1 MCSHEIK
8 MKDAGGQKVSAQ
20 PFPRAIGS
28 HSLSPSLLVVDTTPI
43 VSFANTT
50 KKYPYLF
57 EIINSINDTTESRV
71 ILQFCLT
78 TATTN
83 NKIQSHICAFVRYFI
98 RANFQ
103 MCSEMALLNRN
114 MMMMMTLAPSRAGPD
129 H

>member
-28 HSLSPSLLVVDTTPI
+28 HSLSPSLLHPSPLLPI
-43 VSFANTT
+43 PT
-50 KKYPYLF
+50 KYPHLF

-78 TATTN
+78 TAATATT

-98 RANFQ
+98 RANFE

-114 MMMMMTLAPSRAGPD
+114 MMMMITLAPSRAWPG

>member
-1 MCSHEIK
+1 

-83 NKIQSHICAFVRYFI
+83 NIQSHICAFVRYLTM
-98 RANFQ
+98 RATVGSDRPKQ
-103 MCSEMALLNRN
+103 MPWLVDHTT
-114 MMMMMTLAPSRAGPD
+114 TL
-129 H
+129 